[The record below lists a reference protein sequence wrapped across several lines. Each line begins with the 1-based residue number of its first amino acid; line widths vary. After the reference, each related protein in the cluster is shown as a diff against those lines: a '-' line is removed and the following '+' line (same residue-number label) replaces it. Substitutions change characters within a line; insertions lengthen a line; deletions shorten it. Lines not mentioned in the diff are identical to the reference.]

1 MKKIITALNNPYL
14 NNELKKEKKFNVINK
29 DIIYKEGIIEIL
41 EKNKNINTLIINYDL
56 DGNLKIDELIKKIK
70 KINEKIELIFILEKE
85 DIEKEKILKKYNIK
99 KIYYNNKMTKKD
111 LIKKINENNNEE
123 NLKEEIEKLKKIIK
137 EKELIE
143 NNKEKNMMNKIIKF
157 NHLKKMGNKFK
168 NKMKNNKKNPH
179 KVNLHKIEN
188 IENAI
193 LIYENQEMGIIHISL
208 SILSILKQYYNKILL
223 IDLKIDNEDI
233 HILFNKKYIKK
244 KINNKIKNVNLKK
257 ESNIKKTDFKKYF
270 FLKLYNNIKLLTMV
284 KKYIEL
290 NMNKNEENKIE
301 KIINLIRSESKKYDF
316 LVIEISE
323 KNNYDL
329 NNKLIKIIKN
339 KIIIIYNNYENIK
352 KLKKEQK
359 NLNGMVYLYYNKKIK
374 KEFNNKI
381 NYFIIKNVLKK
392 IKIIKKINKKII
404 KKIIKNKNRKL
415 KSNKIRN
422 KKEKIKIINC

>member
-1 MKKIITALNNPYL
+1 M
-14 NNELKKEKKFNVINK
+14 
-29 DIIYKEGIIEIL
+29 
-41 EKNKNINTLIINYDL
+41 
-56 DGNLKIDELIKKIK
+56 
-70 KINEKIELIFILEKE
+70 
-85 DIEKEKILKKYNIK
+85 
-99 KIYYNNKMTKKD
+99 
-111 LIKKINENNNEE
+111 
-123 NLKEEIEKLKKIIK
+123 
-137 EKELIE
+137 
-143 NNKEKNMMNKIIKF
+143 
-157 NHLKKMGNKFK
+157 
-168 NKMKNNKKNPH
+168 
-179 KVNLHKIEN
+179 
-188 IENAI
+188 
-193 LIYENQEMGIIHISL
+193 
-208 SILSILKQYYNKILL
+208 
-223 IDLKIDNEDI
+223 KIDNEDI

-404 KKIIKNKNRKL
+404 KKIIKNKEKN
-415 KSNKIRN
+415 N
-422 KKEKIKIINC
+422 KKNYKK

>member
-316 LVIEISE
+316 LVIEI
-323 KNNYDL
+323 
-329 NNKLIKIIKN
+329 
-339 KIIIIYNNYENIK
+339 
-352 KLKKEQK
+352 
-359 NLNGMVYLYYNKKIK
+359 
-374 KEFNNKI
+374 
-381 NYFIIKNVLKK
+381 
-392 IKIIKKINKKII
+392 
-404 KKIIKNKNRKL
+404 
-415 KSNKIRN
+415 
-422 KKEKIKIINC
+422 